1 MKKVFTICFIL
12 IGSLVFSQS
21 ESTSIGLRGGGISG
35 FTVKTVD
42 YNTLK
47 AFELVFGYQ
56 KGGARLLG
64 MIEKFRPIKADRI
77 ANLFIISGIGA
88 HTGYITYDESQTK
101 YVNGI
106 KYYSYRK
113 VYAPII
119 GADLMIGI
127 EYHFESVP
135 FNISLDYKPYM
146 EFFGEKTFKIDFWD
160 IGFSLRYRIN
170 N

>member
-1 MKKVFTICFIL
+1 MYFVLLGT
-12 IGSLVFSQS
+12 LVFSQS
-21 ESTSIGLRGGGISG
+21 ENTSIGLRGGGVSG
-35 FTVKTVD
+35 FSVKMVD
-42 YNTLK
+42 YDLR

-64 MIEKFRPIKADRI
+64 MIEKFVPIKEDRI
-77 ANLFIISGIGA
+77 AGLFIISGVGA
-88 HTGYITYDESQTK
+88 HSGYISFNEESYKT
-101 YVNGI
+101 VNGVR
-106 KYYSYRK
+106 YYSYK
-113 VYAPII
+113 KTYAPVI

-160 IGFSLRYRIN
+160 IGFSLRYRIRN
-170 N
+170 

>member
-35 FTVKTVD
+35 FTVKSVD

-47 AFELVFGYQ
+47 AFELVLGYQ

-64 MIEKFRPIKADRI
+64 MIEKFRPIREDRI

-88 HTGYITYDESQTK
+88 HTGYITYDENQTK

-146 EFFGEKTFKIDFWD
+146 EFCGEKTFKIDFWD